1 MVLAFGF
8 QKILFVSFYGASLVL
23 ILFSVVLP
31 NYALKLVLVIVAM
44 LCDILAFSS
53 RFYWYFFIPFMHRKK
68 GMAILNNA
76 EPYILSPSGNTIIVR
91 EGGSVY
97 ASAFIKIPIYKS
109 TTEMGTDEKVDFA
122 RMFSRVITLSKSPIK
137 ISSQMYI
144 VSKEGYIEK
153 IRDKLSQAED
163 RYQSINSSS
172 GASQSDINRT
182 KGEVTMWHNLL
193 DNVSRSQSYSLIS
206 FAMITALG
214 GTDEEASNLALQQAD
229 EIVAGIS
236 ATFGVTASIA
246 EGAEILLFIEP
257 EQAIPYSTLS
267 EQIRAKT
274 AAEGL

>member
-1 MVLAFGF
+1 LAFDL

-31 NYALKLVLVIVAM
+31 GYILKLILVIIAM

-53 RFYWYFFIPFMHRKK
+53 RFYWYFFIPFLHKK
-68 GMAILNNA
+68 GGMAVLRSN
-76 EPYILSPSGNTIIVR
+76 EPYLLSPSGNTIIVR
-91 EGGSVY
+91 EGGTIY

-109 TTEMGTDEKVDFA
+109 TTEMSNDEKVDFA
-122 RMFSRVITLSKSPIK
+122 RMFSRVITLSKSPIR

-144 VSKEGYIEK
+144 VSKEDYIEK
-153 IRDKLSQAED
+153 IRDRLNQAED
-163 RYQSINSSS
+163 KYQNINSNTNATQGEISR
-172 GASQSDINRT
+172 I

-193 DNVSRSQSYSLIS
+193 DNVSRSQSYSLLS
-206 FAMITALG
+206 FAMITAAG

-229 EIVAGIS
+229 EIIAGIN

-246 EGAEILLFIEP
+246 ENSEILLLIEP
-257 EQAIPYSTLS
+257 EQTIPYSTVS